1 MVWARVLQI
10 LTYLQVMNGYEIG
23 IEILSGLSGSI
34 GVILTVPF
42 VSLLS
47 SIVSTRPTK
56 GTVTAK

>member
-1 MVWARVLQI
+1 
-10 LTYLQVMNGYEIG
+10 MNGYEIG

-47 SIVSTRPTK
+47 SIVLTGPPK